1 MINNPEI
8 SVNRSG
14 RHSKIAG
21 DFFESLVL
29 YLLSKNG
36 FECALV
42 DHTGIDIIA
51 KNKNGEYM
59 GISVKGRTRNDGQP
73 AGRVKIDNYANHKG
87 KIENACKDFGNAK
100 PYLAVVVDA
109 DSEFTGMLIPLKHME
124 DKYMSDSENLNW
136 SMTKD
141 SIEKYKKDN
150 KVAVFNFSQGECTW
164 WKEKSTEFEAS

>member
-8 SVNRSG
+8 TVNKSG

-51 KNKNGEYM
+51 KNPSGEYM
-59 GISVKGRTRNDGQP
+59 GISVKGRTRNDGQK
-73 AGRVKIDNYANHKG
+73 AGRVKIDNYDDHKD
-87 KIENACKDFGNAK
+87 KIIKACQDFGDAV

-109 DSEFTGMLIPLKHME
+109 EGEFSGTLASLENIE
-124 DKYMSDSENLNW
+124 DISKKIDKNLNW
-136 SMTKD
+136 SMTQK
-141 SIEKYKKDN
+141 SIDGYRENDN
-150 KVAVFNFSQGECTW
+150 VAVFNFSQGISTW
-164 WKEKSTEFEAS
+164 WGKSDGAAV